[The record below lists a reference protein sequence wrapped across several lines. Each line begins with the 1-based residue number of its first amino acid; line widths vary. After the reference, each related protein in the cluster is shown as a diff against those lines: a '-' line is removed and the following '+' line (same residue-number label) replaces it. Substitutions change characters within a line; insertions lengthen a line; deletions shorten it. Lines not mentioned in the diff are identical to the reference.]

1 MYYMQ
6 SNAVLSPTYAA
17 LEKIC
22 SLKCFLVKMHSYP
35 TSQRSKSELI
45 SKANDDLDKF
55 GNMAKVDSA
64 DGILST
70 VDVRAAVI
78 KG

>member
-1 MYYMQ
+1 MH
-6 SNAVLSPTYAA
+6 LIYAA
-17 LEKIC
+17 LEQIC

-35 TSQRSKSELI
+35 TSQRSESELI
-45 SKANDDLDKF
+45 GKANDNLDKL
-55 GNMAKVDSA
+55 GDMTKVDGA

-70 VDVRAAVI
+70 VDVRAAVV

>member
-1 MYYMQ
+1 
-6 SNAVLSPTYAA
+6 
-17 LEKIC
+17 
-22 SLKCFLVKMHSYP
+22 MHSYP
-35 TSQRSKSELI
+35 TSQRGKSELI
-45 SKANDDLDKF
+45 GKTNDDLDKL
-55 GNMAKVDSA
+55 GNMTKVDGA